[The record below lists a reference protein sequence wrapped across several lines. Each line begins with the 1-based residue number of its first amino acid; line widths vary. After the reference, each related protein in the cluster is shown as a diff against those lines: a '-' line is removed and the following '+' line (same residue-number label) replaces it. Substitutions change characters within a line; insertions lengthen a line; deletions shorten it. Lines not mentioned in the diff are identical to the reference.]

1 MGAKL
6 VEKVVGVKGGGGATE
21 AAAENALAKAAQTK
35 LAAKLAAESLVL
47 PKRKRVMKM
56 VWDYMVEAV
65 AAVAAAGGSTSFR
78 KKKISPA

>member
-1 MGAKL
+1 MGAKP
-6 VEKVVGVKGGGGATE
+6 VEKVFGVKGGGGATE
-21 AAAENALAKAAQTK
+21 VAVENAPAEEARTK

-47 PKRKRVMKM
+47 PRRKRVMKM

-65 AAVAAAGGSTSFR
+65 AAAAASTSFR